1 MPMAQLD
8 TKTERTAQTQTAQNT
23 LEQSAPLDTHIEPDM
38 DDHEM
43 LLHHVTQHDP
53 ELYALDCALCDILGV

>member
-1 MPMAQLD
+1 MTQFD
-8 TKTERTAQTQTAQNT
+8 TEIN
-23 LEQSAPLDTHIEPDM
+23 THIEESQPITTEVQHDM

-43 LLHHVTQHDP
+43 LLHHVTQHDH